1 MPFAIPSVTVFSVLL
16 ASIYGPLGKCNW
28 QSKPGQQ
35 ARKPLILAVLVKLD
49 YAAAALLK
57 VLSTLAI
64 IESPSQEATST
75 AFF

>member
-1 MPFAIPSVTVFSVLL
+1 
-16 ASIYGPLGKCNW
+16 
-28 QSKPGQQ
+28 
-35 ARKPLILAVLVKLD
+35 LILAVLVKLD